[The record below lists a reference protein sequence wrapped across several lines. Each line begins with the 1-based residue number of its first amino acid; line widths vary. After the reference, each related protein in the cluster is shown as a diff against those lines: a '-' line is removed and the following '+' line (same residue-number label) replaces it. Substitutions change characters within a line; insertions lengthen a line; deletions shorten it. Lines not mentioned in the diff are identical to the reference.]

1 MDSVLLDRVE
11 DLEENLEYQFL
22 FENDPESIHL
32 LLSMIDLD
40 HPKTN
45 LHPKYLLMKN
55 ISRSLNRALRSR
67 KDRAFIIRAIRQ
79 MINDDVH
86 RFELAIVLKAYP
98 LNSEFSSWIDHLE
111 RIALENFSPKELEK
125 MQFLYQDAKA
135 GKAMA
140 VKSKL
145 YHWLSWRT
153 DSYHDLHRLSNLFC
167 SKVIKKKIYLVNDH
181 LDRQIVLDFD
191 NLNRL
196 KDEESSLTIKDL
208 NFIYRKIRQYMSSNV
223 VRIYKDCIWEAIN
236 EAVLERY
243 Q

>member
-1 MDSVLLDRVE
+1 MLDRVE

-40 HPKTN
+40 HPQTN
-45 LHPKYLLMKN
+45 LHPKYVLMRN
-55 ISRSLNRALRSR
+55 ISQSLSRALQTR
-67 KDRAFIIRAIRQ
+67 KDRAFIIRAIRRL
-79 MINDDVH
+79 INDDVH

-98 LNSEFSSWIDHLE
+98 LGPEFSPWIDHLE
-111 RIALENFSPKELEK
+111 RIALDEFSPNGLEK
-125 MQFLYQDAKA
+125 MHFLYQDAKI
-135 GKAMA
+135 GKAMG

-145 YHWLSWRT
+145 FHWLNWRT
-153 DSYHDLHRLSNLFC
+153 DGFRDLHRLSNLLC
-167 SKVIKKKIYLVNDH
+167 SKLIKKKIYLINDH

-191 NLNRL
+191 HLNQL

-208 NFIYRKIRQYMSSNV
+208 NYIYRKIRQYMSSNV
-223 VRIYKDCIWEAIN
+223 VRIYKECIWDAVN

-243 Q
+243 QR